1 MFLALFLWIFYY
13 LIEIEVLSLYMF
25 VFSLYNGYNLDVP
38 PSIKYERIVTIAMKK
53 IINNPDQIVDEMLDG
68 LVFAY
73 DSLVERIP
81 ETMVIHRKAEQK
93 NKVGL
98 VSGGGSGHEPSHAGF
113 VGKGMLS
120 AAVAGQVFTSPTP
133 DQVFEGIK
141 ASDEGA
147 GVFLIIKN
155 YTGDVMNFE
164 MAQDLADLEDIKVDT
179 IIVDDDIAVE
189 DSTYTAGKRG
199 VAGTVLVHKI
209 IGAAA
214 EEGQSLEEIK
224 ELADRLVPNIKTI
237 GVALGP
243 ATNPEVGS
251 PGFELEED
259 EIEYGVGIH
268 GEPGYRREK
277 LKPSKELATELV
289 EQLKKAYDWN
299 EGDEYAV
306 LVNGMGAT
314 PLMEQFV
321 FMNDVKK
328 LLVDEEGL
336 NLSFRKVGDYMTSI
350 DMEGLSLTLVKL
362 EDKKWLDYLNAPVE
376 TISW

>member
-1 MFLALFLWIFYY
+1 
-13 LIEIEVLSLYMF
+13 
-25 VFSLYNGYNLDVP
+25 
-38 PSIKYERIVTIAMKK
+38 MKK
-53 IINNPDQIVDEMLDG
+53 IINNPDQVVDEMLDG

-81 ETMVIHRKAEQK
+81 ETMVVHRKTEK
-93 NKVGL
+93 SNKVGL

-120 AAVAGQVFTSPTP
+120 AAVAGQMFTSPTP
-133 DQVFEGIK
+133 DQVLEGIK
-141 ASDEGA
+141 AGDEGK
-147 GVFLIIKN
+147 GVFLVIKN

-164 MAQDLADLEDIKVDT
+164 MAQEMAELEDIEIET
-179 IIVDDDIAVE
+179 IVVDDDVAVE
-189 DSTYTAGKRG
+189 DSTFTAGKRG
-199 VAGTVLVHKI
+199 IAGTVLVHKI
-209 IGAAA
+209 LGAAA
-214 EEGQSLEEIK
+214 EDGKSLQEIK
-224 ELADRLVPNIKTI
+224 DIADKLIPNIKSI
-237 GVALGP
+237 GVALSP

-251 PGFELEED
+251 PGFEIEDD
-259 EIEYGVGIH
+259 EIEFGVGIH

-277 LKPSKELATELV
+277 LQPSSDLAKELV
-289 EQLKKAYDWN
+289 DKLKIEFEWS

-321 FMNDVKK
+321 FMNDVKE

-336 NLSFRKVGDYMTSI
+336 SLSFRKVGDYMTSI

-362 EDKKWLDYLNAPVE
+362 ENAAWLDYLEAPEE